1 MLCLEMRTLPCFYLG
16 RPDVQNRGRICLLYM
31 VY

>member
-16 RPDVQNRGRICLLYM
+16 RPDVQNRGRMYLLN
-31 VY
+31 V